1 MLPDHRTLTQR
12 MRRLVWLGL
21 AVGGLMA
28 LSACQPSMTDQP
40 RYEPLEANPFFA
52 NGMASRPLVPDTVAR
67 GQLNADPVFYTGKT
81 ANGDLVQ
88 DIPVEI
94 DAQLLERGQQRFEIY
109 CAPCHGLVGDG
120 NGIVVQRGFPSPPSY
135 HTDRLRNAPAGH
147 FFDVIT
153 NGFGRMYDYS
163 DRVAPADRWAIVAY
177 IRALQLSQDAPI
189 DSAPA
194 DVQQQ
199 LKSEASQ

>member
-1 MLPDHRTLTQR
+1 
-12 MRRLVWLGL
+12 
-21 AVGGLMA
+21 
-28 LSACQPSMTDQP
+28 MTDQP
-40 RYEPLEANPFFA
+40 RYEPLEANAFFS

-67 GQLNADPVFYTGKT
+67 GQLNDNPEFYTGKT
-81 ANGDLVQ
+81 ANGDPVV

-94 DAQLLERGQQRFEIY
+94 TPQLLERGKNRFEIF

-153 NGFGRMYDYS
+153 NGFGRMFDYS

-177 IRALQLSQDAPI
+177 IRALQLSQDAPM
-189 DSAPA
+189 DMAPP
-194 DVQQQ
+194 DVQDQ
-199 LKSEASQ
+199 LKGGASP

>member
-1 MLPDHRTLTQR
+1 LI
-12 MRRLVWLGL
+12 WLAL
-21 AVGGLMA
+21 AVGGVLD
-28 LSACQPSMTDQP
+28 LSACQPFMTDQP
-40 RYEPLEANPFFA
+40 RFTALQANPFFS

-67 GQLNADPVFYTGKT
+67 DQLNADPVFYTGKT
-81 ANGDLVQ
+81 ADGELVQ
-88 DIPVEI
+88 DIPAEV
-94 DAQLLERGQQRFEIY
+94 DAQLLQRGKQRFEIY

-135 HTDRLRNAPAGH
+135 HEDRLRNAPAGH

-177 IRALQLSQDAPI
+177 IRALQLSQDSPL

-194 DVQQQ
+194 DIQQQ

>member
-1 MLPDHRTLTQR
+1 
-12 MRRLVWLGL
+12 LVWLAL

-28 LSACQPSMTDQP
+28 LSACQPAMTDQP
-40 RYEPLEANPFFA
+40 RYEPLEANSFFN

-67 GQLNADPVFYTGKT
+67 GQLNADPAFNTGKT

-94 DAQLLERGQQRFEIY
+94 DAQLLERGKQRFEIY

-135 HTDRLRNAPAGH
+135 HIDRLRNAPAGH

>member
-1 MLPDHRTLTQR
+1 MITSSHSRPLLR
-12 MRRLVWLGL
+12 WGL
-21 AVGGLMA
+21 IVA
-28 LSACQPSMTDQP
+28 LATSGVACRQDMHDQP
-40 RYEPLEANPFFA
+40 RYEPLEANTFFA

-88 DIPVEI
+88 DIPVEV

>member
-1 MLPDHRTLTQR
+1 
-12 MRRLVWLGL
+12 
-21 AVGGLMA
+21 MA
-28 LSACQPSMTDQP
+28 LSACQPAMTDQP
-40 RYEPLEANPFFA
+40 RYEPLEANSFFN

-88 DIPVEI
+88 NIPVEI
-94 DAQLLERGQQRFEIY
+94 DAQLLARGQQRFEIY

-135 HTDRLRNAPAGH
+135 HSDRLRNAPAGH

-194 DVQQQ
+194 DIQQQ